1 MKWCV
6 GYPYTIGEGLCLLL
20 FFCKLKDRLS
30 ICKNVYN
37 LLLFYDL

>member
-6 GYPYTIGEGLCLLL
+6 GYPYTIGEGLCLL
-20 FFCKLKDRLS
+20 FCKLKARLS

>member
-6 GYPYTIGEGLCLLL
+6 GYPYTIGEGLCLL
-20 FFCKLKDRLS
+20 FFCKLKAGLL
-30 ICKNVYN
+30 ICKNIYN